1 MRRLGNADRFL
12 RERVLILERG
22 VQLWRFKKY
31 LRNLLGGLEMADI
44 WFDSDKDFAE
54 WVTENIWGIS
64 QPVNAS
70 AQQSVSSDGGRAIM
84 SWRVGVDLANQFE
97 KVLQKRYP
105 KGDFFL
111 VAVTFSDEGRV
122 CSASYS
128 GRNINTGKSQTYS
141 FKLSDVEGILKVVE
155 D

>member
-1 MRRLGNADRFL
+1 
-12 RERVLILERG
+12 
-22 VQLWRFKKY
+22 
-31 LRNLLGGLEMADI
+31 MADI